1 MDPARQL
8 HALHLGFRE
17 RLQPLLKEV
26 QDRAEVEL
34 RKVEAGASTA
44 AQAEMV
50 ANLVVLRHE
59 ALRHERAWQKNL
71 GRAFAVWPRHAAVPV
86 EEFSLVPEGEL
97 GTQLVGQSAIRALE
111 NRYAGILGI
120 IDGRLWSLAARMGS
134 PDRPPNPFAPHVLV
148 DAFLDTFSPFECDP
162 GLRPIL
168 LRHYERL
175 CWDRLGEVYAWL
187 NAELA
192 AGGHA
197 MDGGGSGAALLS
209 QPVAGGS
216 GGAWGGRDLVER
228 RDGAS
233 WRTAGGSGVQRE
245 WSMQEF
251 MAVLSLVQG
260 EAMPVPPQD
269 VPGSISRRLRQLLL
283 AGGASLGLAHDTSRP
298 SRRQDAAIDAVGI
311 LFDGLRGGAV
321 LSAKAQQRLARL
333 AAVYLRIAVEEPGVF
348 REPAHAVWQVLSILV
363 ECWDANPGGSDED
376 AELHALADDI
386 SEALANRYQGEM
398 VVFERAL
405 AALKAGNEPQQRR
418 AAISERRAWQ
428 AVAGAERLEAA
439 RLEADAALAAR
450 VGGGQVLPAV
460 FEFLSEVWR
469 PSLVQAWLR
478 QGSRSQRFADMLA
491 VGDSLLQLDRDA
503 GAARGAVVAQGL
515 LALRPRLDACYAAC
529 GMDESASG
537 EHLARLV
544 AELGRPDA
552 ERVTPQITPLARSG
566 APAVVEGDEAEMP
579 VGEGQVLVRRTPGQ
593 APVWLRLAWISP
605 LTRSGLLVN
614 RQGVRQGLLPP
625 QEMAEELASGALVA
639 RPAAGLV
646 DAVLRTLPDLPAA

>member
-1 MDPARQL
+1 M
-8 HALHLGFRE
+8 HLGFRE
-17 RLQPLLKEV
+17 RLQPLLKEA

-34 RKVEAGASTA
+34 RKVEAGTSTA

-50 ANLVVLRHE
+50 ANLVVLRHD
-59 ALRHERAWQKNL
+59 ALRHERAWQENL

-97 GTQLVGQSAIRALE
+97 GAQLVGQSAIRALE

-120 IDGRLWSLAARMGS
+120 VDGRLWSLAARMGS
-134 PDRPPNPFAPHVLV
+134 PDRPPNPFAPQVLV
-148 DAFLDTFSPFECDP
+148 DAFLDTFSAFECDP

-187 NAELA
+187 NSELA
-192 AGGHA
+192 ARGHA
-197 MDGGGSGAALLS
+197 MDGGGSGAALVS
-209 QPVAGGS
+209 QPVAGGGA
-216 GGAWGGRDLVER
+216 GGWGGRDLVER

-233 WRTAGGSGVQRE
+233 WRTAGGAGVQRD
-245 WSMQEF
+245 WNLQEF

-269 VPGSISRRLRQLLL
+269 APGSISRRLRQLLL

-298 SRRQDAAIDAVGI
+298 SARQDAAIDAVGS

-321 LSAKAQQRLARL
+321 LSPRAQQRLARL
-333 AAVYLRIAVEEPGVF
+333 AAVYLRIAAEEPQAF
-348 REPAHAVWQVLSILV
+348 SEPAHAIWQVLSILV
-363 ECWDANPGGSDED
+363 ECWDANPGESEED
-376 AELHALADDI
+376 AGLHALADDI

-398 VVFERAL
+398 AVFDRAL
-405 AALKAGNEPQQRR
+405 AALKAGHEPQQRR

-439 RLEADAALAAR
+439 RQEADQALAGR
-450 VGGGQVLPAV
+450 VEGVQVLPAV

-469 PSLVQAWLR
+469 QALVQAWLR
-478 QGSRSQRFADMLA
+478 QGPQSQRFTGMLA
-491 VGDSLLQLDRDA
+491 VGDSLMQLDRDA

-515 LALRPRLDACYAAC
+515 LELRPRLNACYAAC

-552 ERVTPQITPLARSG
+552 ERASPEITPLARSG
-566 APAVVEGDEAEMP
+566 SPAGAAMDEAGMP
-579 VGEGQVLVRRTPGQ
+579 VDEGQVMVRRAHGQ
-593 APVWLRLAWISP
+593 TPVWLRVAWVSP
-605 LTRSGLLVN
+605 LTRSCLLVN
-614 RQGVRQGLLPP
+614 RQGVRQELLSP
-625 QEMAEELASGALVA
+625 EEIAAELASGALVA
-639 RPAAGLV
+639 RPVAGLV
-646 DAVLRTLPDLPAA
+646 DAVLRTLPPLPAD